1 MRTGCAVF
9 VEGKEQFLGQV
20 LEFVSGDGL
29 DKILRRTEVSI
40 FLLRQ
45 MLFEVTSKASFVLQD
60 HRDYTLMRYIP
71 LFGLSA

>member
-29 DKILRRTEVSI
+29 DKILRRAEVSI
-40 FLLRQ
+40 FLLRR
-45 MLFEVTSKASFVLQD
+45 MLFEVTSKAPFVLQN
-60 HRDYTLMRYIP
+60 HRDYTLMCFTSLY
-71 LFGLSA
+71 LD